1 MNELEEVYHFCK
13 ASHVTDHI
21 PEMEIS
27 LETANAYS
35 IRIGKL
41 LNEATEDFEK
51 SHASEISRLSERE
64 DWTETIRGAHLK
76 AAMAEKKRLVSDLKN
91 MSRGL
96 KSIQMTLM
104 QAIKTRREER

>member
-1 MNELEEVYHFCK
+1 MTELEEIYHFCK

-35 IRIGKL
+35 VRVGMM

-51 SHASEISRLSERE
+51 SHDAEISRLMERE
-64 DWTETIRGAHLK
+64 DYTETTRKAHLL
-76 AAMAEKKRLVSDLKN
+76 AMMSPKKKLVSDLKVL
-91 MSRGL
+91 SRSL
-96 KSIQMTLM
+96 RTIQMTLM
-104 QAIKTRREER
+104 QAIKTRRDER